1 MKKAFIQL
9 HIAVLLAGL
18 TGVLGRL
25 ISLNEGLLVWYRLL
39 LTAPSL
45 WLLAFFRKPGT
56 RKPDGRAR
64 QRRGS
69 RTAPRRQSGAAVRRE
84 RDPAGSAADGPAG
97 GTVRIDRRDL
107 WRIFGIGGIAALHWV
122 TFYGSIKYSNVSVG
136 LVCFSAVGFFTAVLE
151 PLIMRHR
158 VDVVELLLGLLVIVG
173 IFFIFQV
180 DPHFKTG
187 IVIGLVSALLGSLFP
202 VLNKRILKRVSS
214 ENVTLYELSGGFL
227 VLTLL
232 MPLYL
237 WLFPTSSLLPGWRDW
252 IWLLVLAWACTVLA
266 FNLSMSALVHI
277 SAFTVNLSYNLEPVY
292 GILLAFLLFRED
304 KYLNNGFYIGFS
316 LILLSIIL
324 QTVRLKR
331 RQLKL
336 S

>member
-1 MKKAFIQL
+1 MRKAFIQL

-25 ISLNEGLLVWYRLL
+25 ISLNEGLLVWYRLM

-45 WLLAFFRKPGT
+45 WLLAFFRK
-56 RKPDGRAR
+56 
-64 QRRGS
+64 
-69 RTAPRRQSGAAVRRE
+69 QS
-84 RDPAGSAADGPAG
+84 
-97 GTVRIDRRDL
+97 VRIDRRDI

-122 TFYGSIKYSNVSVG
+122 AFYGSIKYSNVSVG
-136 LVCFSAVGFFTAVLE
+136 LLCFSAVGFFTALLE
-151 PLIMRHR
+151 PLLMRHR
-158 VDVVELLLGLLVIVG
+158 IDVVELLLGLLVIVG
-173 IFFIFQV
+173 IFLIFQV
-180 DPHFKTG
+180 DPHYKTG
-187 IVIGLVSALLGSLFP
+187 IVIGLLSALLGSLFP
-202 VLNKRILKRVSS
+202 VLNKRILKRVSA

-237 WLFPTSSLLPGWRDW
+237 YLFPAPTLLPGWQDW
-252 IWLLVLAWACTVLA
+252 IWLLVLSWACTVLA
-266 FNLSMSALVHI
+266 FNLSMSALQHI

-304 KYLNNGFYIGFS
+304 KYLNKGFYIGFF

-324 QTVRLKR
+324 QTVRLR
-331 RQLKL
+331 RRRLLKL

>member
-1 MKKAFIQL
+1 LKKAFIQL

-18 TGVLGRL
+18 TGVLGKL

-45 WLLAFFRKPGT
+45 WLLALLRK
-56 RKPDGRAR
+56 
-64 QRRGS
+64 
-69 RTAPRRQSGAAVRRE
+69 QS
-84 RDPAGSAADGPAG
+84 
-97 GTVRIDRRDL
+97 VRIDGRDV

-122 TFYGSIKYSNVSVG
+122 AFYGSIKYSNVSVG
-136 LVCFSAVGFFTAVLE
+136 LLCFSAIGFFTALIE
-151 PLIMRHR
+151 PLVMGHR
-158 VDVVELLLGLLVIVG
+158 IDLIELLLGLLVIVG

-180 DPHFKTG
+180 DPHFKIG
-187 IVIGLVSALLGSLFP
+187 IVVGLLSALLGSLFP
-202 VLNKRILKRVSS
+202 VLNKRILKRVSA

-237 WLFPTSSLLPGWRDW
+237 YVFPSPRLTPALSDW
-252 IWLLVLAWACTVLA
+252 IWLLVLSWACTVLA
-266 FNLSMSALVHI
+266 FNLSMSALQRI

-304 KYLNNGFYIGFS
+304 KYLNTGFYIGFC

-324 QTVRLKR
+324 QMIRLR
-331 RQLKL
+331 RHQTPKPA
-336 S
+336 

>member
-18 TGVLGRL
+18 TGVLGKL

-45 WLLAFFRKPGT
+45 WLLALLRKQ
-56 RKPDGRAR
+56 D
-64 QRRGS
+64 
-69 RTAPRRQSGAAVRRE
+69 
-84 RDPAGSAADGPAG
+84 
-97 GTVRIDRRDL
+97 VRIARRDV

-122 TFYGSIKYSNVSVG
+122 AFYGSIKYSNVSVS
-136 LVCFSAVGFFTAVLE
+136 LLCFSAIGFFTAIIE
-151 PLIMRHR
+151 PLILRHR

-187 IVIGLVSALLGSLFP
+187 IIIGLVSALLGSLFP
-202 VLNKRILKRVSS
+202 VLNKRILLRVSP
-214 ENVTLYELSGGFL
+214 ENVTLYELSGGLL
-227 VLTLL
+227 VLTAL

-237 WLFPTSSLLPGWRDW
+237 WLFPAPSLLPGWQDLG
-252 IWLLVLAWACTVLA
+252 WLLILAWACTVLA
-266 FNLSMSALVHI
+266 FNLSMSALQKI

-304 KYLNNGFYIGFS
+304 KYLGGGFYVGFF
-316 LILLSIIL
+316 LILLSIVL
-324 QTVRLKR
+324 QTVRLR
-331 RQLKL
+331 RKYLKPA
-336 S
+336 

>member
-18 TGVLGRL
+18 TGILGKL

-45 WLLAFFRKPGT
+45 WLLALL
-56 RKPDGRAR
+56 
-64 QRRGS
+64 RG
-69 RTAPRRQSGAAVRRE
+69 Q
-84 RDPAGSAADGPAG
+84 DI
-97 GTVRIDRRDL
+97 RIGRRDL

-122 TFYGSIKYSNVSVG
+122 AFYGSIKYSNVSVS
-136 LVCFSAVGFFTAVLE
+136 LLCFSAIGFFTALIE
-151 PLIMRHR
+151 PLIMRHK
-158 VDVVELLLGLLVIVG
+158 VDVVELLLGLLVIAG
-173 IFFIFQV
+173 ICLIFQV
-180 DPHFKTG
+180 NPHFKTG

-202 VLNKRILKRVSS
+202 VLNKRILRRVSS

-232 MPLYL
+232 MPVYL
-237 WLFPTSSLLPGWRDW
+237 WLFPAPSLLPTLSDW
-252 IWLLVLAWACTVLA
+252 GWLLVLSWACTVLA
-266 FNLSMSALVHI
+266 FNLSMSALQKI

-304 KYLNNGFYIGFS
+304 KYLNGGFYIGFF
-316 LILLSIIL
+316 LILLSIVL
-324 QTVRLKR
+324 QTLRLWR
-331 RQLKL
+331 RHGQPK
-336 S
+336 SV